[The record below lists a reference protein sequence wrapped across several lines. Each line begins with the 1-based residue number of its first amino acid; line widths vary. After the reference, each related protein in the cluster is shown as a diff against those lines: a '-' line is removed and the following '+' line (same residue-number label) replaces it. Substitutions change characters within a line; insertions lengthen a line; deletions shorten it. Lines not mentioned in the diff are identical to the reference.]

1 MKPQLSVVATSRNDE
16 HGGHLLARM
25 QLFVEGLEEQA
36 VRFRLP
42 VELVLVE
49 WNPPAD
55 RPPLVDA
62 LRWSPND
69 YFQPRVITVP
79 ADVHQT
85 FAHADGLPLFQMIG
99 KNVGIR
105 RSTAPYVLAT
115 NIDILFS
122 DELFSFLTT
131 ALKPNAMYRVDRHDV
146 QAELGGPSL
155 PSPAECRALPV
166 IREHRIDGLRYPNG
180 RPPVMRGQN
189 SGPRFGINTAVVE
202 LTRVA
207 AAARDRMVLPKL
219 HTSGCGDF
227 TLTSREVW
235 FGIHGYPEWPAYSWH
250 MDGVALFQAY
260 AAGVEMIN
268 LQPPM
273 VAYHLEH
280 GEGSGWTPESSR
292 LFERLDAAGVPYLS
306 TRAYRSLARRLV
318 HGSRGFHPIND
329 GDWGLASREFAS
341 VPPGTGKGA
350 AG

>member
-1 MKPQLSVVATSRNDE
+1 ARAHDLDPAGRGGDRPPGAHWGHRSAPLRRRHGRLPGPQRGREPDPHPAFRRPRSGVGERHLADLPRGRVLLGAVAQDRRAQGEPQRMKPQLSVVATSRNDE

-79 ADVHQT
+79 ADVHQA
-85 FAHADGLPLFQMIG
+85 FAHADGLPL
-99 KNVGIR
+99 
-105 RSTAPYVLAT
+105 
-115 NIDILFS
+115 
-122 DELFSFLTT
+122 
-131 ALKPNAMYRVDRHDV
+131 
-146 QAELGGPSL
+146 
-155 PSPAECRALPV
+155 PAECRALPV

-189 SGPRFGINTAVVE
+189 SGPRFGINTAVIE

-235 FGIHGYPEWPAYSWH
+235 FGIHGYPEWPA
-250 MDGVALFQAY
+250 
-260 AAGVEMIN
+260 
-268 LQPPM
+268 
-273 VAYHLEH
+273 
-280 GEGSGWTPESSR
+280 
-292 LFERLDAAGVPYLS
+292 
-306 TRAYRSLARRLV
+306 
-318 HGSRGFHPIND
+318 
-329 GDWGLASREFAS
+329 
-341 VPPGTGKGA
+341 
-350 AG
+350 